1 MKEVK
6 MGIGRRRVRFLE
18 AGRESRFPV
27 LLYADDLV
35 LFGVLKEDLRAVV
48 GPFFEC
54 VGEEV

>member
-1 MKEVK
+1 M
-6 MGIGRRRVRFLE
+6 RFLE

-35 LFGVLKEDLRAVV
+35 LFGVLKEDLRAAV